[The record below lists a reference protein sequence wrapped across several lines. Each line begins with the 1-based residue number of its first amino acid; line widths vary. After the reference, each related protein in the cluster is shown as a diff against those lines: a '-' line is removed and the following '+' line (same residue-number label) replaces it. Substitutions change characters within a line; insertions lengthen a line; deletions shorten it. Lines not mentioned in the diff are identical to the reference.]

1 MFLILFQKH
10 PQLLAQRVGKI
21 VRKLAQPFSLPL
33 LSHNLIRR
41 KCLTFRRSRPP
52 AAAAELRALV
62 PPYSRFMQARI
73 YSSASPFSSVF
84 PLGFWPCG
92 GLRLGLVRFFKPF
105 RPLALAQQALV
116 AIILQVLRR
125 FRGAALFRSVRPSS
139 TWGFPFWPM
148 GLTVQSSRPA
158 YGGRLTFGVRAKISG
173 TCTLTIS

>member
-33 LSHNLIRR
+33 LSRNLMRR
-41 KCLTFRRSRPP
+41 KGLTFRRSRPP
-52 AAAAELRALV
+52 TAAAELRALG

-158 YGGRLTFGVRAKISG
+158 FCGRLTFGR
-173 TCTLTIS
+173 